1 MNIKLTL
8 GERLKDLRVERNLK
22 LETLAEQTGLSKSA
36 LSKYESDDVTDLSI
50 YAVTTLAEFYGV
62 TTDYLL
68 GVTEN
73 KKRPDAVLSDL
84 HLSDGAVD
92 VLRNGKFNHRLLCEL
107 IVHENFRRFMTD
119 LEIYVDGYVSAN
131 IQNLNAGLEAT
142 RQMLKKK
149 YAADENDLYM
159 STLKLG
165 QIDEDEYFGRV
176 LYDELVA
183 ILKNIK
189 TEHRKDKTTSDGSMI
204 DNLMKELEDAQKLEG
219 SADEKKIRTALKAIG
234 INYDKLTEDERK
246 LIKKILYKTAML
258 KPGTLA
264 GNRVKPEVVYQLLGG
279 LPGVQVKQ
287 LGGEVDGISIGSAA
301 KAVIIGVVQLHA
313 GVAVG
318 MERTAHHAMAVG
330 LHAVHLSHLPNG
342 DGGLDLLI

>member
-107 IVHENFRRFMTD
+107 LEHPDFARWMTD
-119 LEIYVDGYVSAN
+119 LEICVDGLVSDR
-131 IQNLNAGLEAT
+131 IRDMNAMVEAT
-142 RQMLKKK
+142 RQELEKR
-149 YAADENDLYM
+149 YHADTEDLTM
-159 STLKLG
+159 RTLKAA
-165 QIDEDEYFGRV
+165 QIKAAHG
-176 LYDELVA
+176 
-183 ILKNIK
+183 N
-189 TEHRKDKTTSDGSMI
+189 DKTTSDGAAI
-204 DNLMKELEDAQKLEG
+204 EQAKKQLENAQKFEG
-219 SADEKKIRTALKAIG
+219 SPLEKKMNVLMGQIG
-234 INYDKLTEDERK
+234 IDYSKLTKEEQMTLLRVFNK
-246 LIKKILYKTAML
+246 SSML
-258 KPGTLA
+258 KHRTKA
-264 GNRVKPEVVYQLLGG
+264 GMRGK
-279 LPGVQVKQ
+279 
-287 LGGEVDGISIGSAA
+287 
-301 KAVIIGVVQLHA
+301 H
-313 GVAVG
+313 
-318 MERTAHHAMAVG
+318 RR
-330 LHAVHLSHLPNG
+330 
-342 DGGLDLLI
+342 